1 MARSTKARVP
11 GLLVTSVLSVL
22 ASVGAG
28 CAQPTELVLV
38 VDAEPR
44 LTVGR
49 VVVDV
54 FGSGVGQRAETIVG
68 TDGAP
73 GLPLTLGV
81 VPRRDGVSEVTFH
94 VVATVREGDG
104 ADATLLRVA
113 RTRFLPGS
121 SRMVRVVLSASCI
134 AYACPDGESCDAAG
148 CVPIDVAP
156 ETLPG
161 WSGSAP
167 GRPTAADCAARAETC
182 DGFDDDCDGMVDEGI
197 DLATSDEH
205 CGRCGATCA
214 SGTCANGLC
223 PDEQVTHLAAG
234 GAHACGVRR
243 DGTVTC
249 WGANHERQT
258 SAAMTAVI
266 ARPATRPG
274 VGFVEVATG
283 LDHTCVLTT
292 DGRVACAGNGD
303 TGALGTGTADQSRF
317 DTLVSTTA
325 VVTAIDAGAGLTM
338 ATVGGRVVLW
348 GSFGDM
354 EITTPT
360 EVPLMGTFSDVAAG
374 TRHVCAL
381 LSSGS
386 VLCSGANERG
396 QLGQGDTMPRT
407 GSSMVPG
414 LDQVT
419 DLAAGR
425 DVTCALRMDGSVW
438 CWGRNDLGQV
448 GGGGADQP
456 VPTQVPMLGAARAI
470 DVSRAGAHACAVL
483 TDGTLACWGDNSSGA
498 LGDGTTMPR
507 TGVVAVVG
515 VRGAEEVACGGLDE
529 SSGFTCARLAS
540 GVVSCWGADDLGQT
554 GDGDPGPPTL
564 TPHAAIGR

>member
-1 MARSTKARVP
+1 MPRSTTAMLPR
-11 GLLVTSVLSVL
+11 VL
-22 ASVGAG
+22 ATSLLAAVGG

-54 FGSGVGQRAETIVG
+54 FGAGVGQRAETIVG

-81 VPRRDGVSEVTFH
+81 VPRRDGVSEVTFQ
-94 VVATVREGDG
+94 VAATVREGEGPDT
-104 ADATLLRVA
+104 TLLRVA
-113 RTRFLPGS
+113 RTRFLSGS

-134 AYACPDGESCDAAG
+134 GHACPDGETCDATG
-148 CVPIDVAP
+148 CVPIEVAP

-167 GRPTAADCAARAETC
+167 GRPTASECEGRSERC

-197 DLATSDEH
+197 ELATSAEN
-205 CGRCGATCA
+205 CGRCGVVCSGGSCA
-214 SGTCANGLC
+214 DGLC
-223 PDEQVTHLAAG
+223 LDEQVTHLAAG
-234 GAHACGVRR
+234 GAHACGIRR

-249 WGANHERQT
+249 WGANHERQA
-258 SAAMTAVI
+258 SAAAEAIVR
-266 ARPATRPG
+266 RPSTRPG

-303 TGALGTGTADQSRF
+303 TGALGTGTGDQSRF
-317 DTLVSTTA
+317 DTLVLTTA
-325 VVTAIDAGAGLTM
+325 VVTAFDAGAGLTM
-338 ATVGGRVVLW
+338 ATVGGRVVVW
-348 GSFGDM
+348 GSFGGM
-354 EITTPT
+354 EITMPT
-360 EVPLMGTFSDVAAG
+360 EVPLSGTFTDVAAG

-381 LSSGS
+381 LATGS
-386 VLCSGANERG
+386 VLCAGDNERG
-396 QLGQGDTMPRT
+396 QLGQGDTMPRMVAA
-407 GSSMVPG
+407 MVPG

-419 DLAAGR
+419 ELAAGR
-425 DVTCALRMDGSVW
+425 DVTCARRMDGTVW
-438 CWGRNDLGQV
+438 CWGANDLGQIGV
-448 GGGGADQP
+448 AGTDQP
-456 VPTQVPMLGAARAI
+456 APVQVPMLGAARAI

-483 TDGTLACWGDNSSGA
+483 EDGTVACWGDNSTGA

-515 VRGAEEVACGGLDE
+515 VRGAEEVACGGLDAG
-529 SSGFTCARLAS
+529 SGFTCARLTS
-540 GVVSCWGADDLGQT
+540 GVVLCWGADELGQT

-564 TPHAAIGR
+564 VPHGTIGLAR